1 MNVRRPEASIH
12 TVLVIDEPRH
22 LILDEYAKVPA
33 SELAQRLDEVR
44 SRYGATARILVDG
57 AAVDEQVL
65 ARTSR
70 PTPVQVVAER
80 KLATTDTIELAHAML
95 WDTYDRAAR
104 VQSWMLEQASAFTL
118 ELLENNKRLA
128 DQASELQKRHQTA
141 MAELDYML
149 REQKMMEAEAS
160 ASSLSR
166 HLIEK
171 AKAEVAAAIPPRS
184 RTDVLDD
191 IIDGAAVALG
201 MMCGTMGPRDPRDT
215 N

>member
-57 AAVDEQVL
+57 TAVDEQVL
-65 ARTSR
+65 ARAPR
-70 PTPVQVVAER
+70 PPVQVVAER

-160 ASSLSR
+160 AASLSR

-201 MMCGTMGPRDPRDT
+201 MMCGTMGPRGPKDS

>member
-1 MNVRRPEASIH
+1 MVIRRPEPGTH
-12 TVLVIDEPRH
+12 TVLVMDENRR
-22 LILDEYAKVPA
+22 IVDERANVPA
-33 SELAQRLDEVR
+33 DDLAPLLGELRARF
-44 SRYGATARILVDG
+44 GANARILVED
-57 AAVDEQVL
+57 ATADSQVLTRAHARDPVQVL
-65 ARTSR
+65 ADRR
-70 PTPVQVVAER
+70 PD
-80 KLATTDTIELAHAML
+80 TTESIELAHAML
-95 WDTYDRAAR
+95 WDTYDRATR

-160 ASSLSR
+160 AASLSR

-191 IIDGAAVALG
+191 SIDGAAVALG
-201 MMCGTMGPRDPRDT
+201 MMCGTMGPRDPKDS

>member
-57 AAVDEQVL
+57 TAVDEQVL
-65 ARTSR
+65 ARAPR
-70 PTPVQVVAER
+70 PPVQVVAER

-128 DQASELQKRHQTA
+128 DQASELQKRHQAA

-160 ASSLSR
+160 AASLSR

>member
-1 MNVRRPEASIH
+1 MVIRRPEPGTH
-12 TVLVIDEPRH
+12 TVLVMDENRR
-22 LILDEYAKVPA
+22 IVDERANVPA
-33 SELAQRLDEVR
+33 DDLAPLLGELRARF
-44 SRYGATARILVDG
+44 GANARILVED
-57 AAVDEQVL
+57 ATADSQVLTRAHARDPVQVL
-65 ARTSR
+65 ADRR
-70 PTPVQVVAER
+70 PD
-80 KLATTDTIELAHAML
+80 TTESIELAHAML
-95 WDTYDRAAR
+95 WDTYDRATR

-128 DQASELQKRHQTA
+128 DQASELQKRHQAA

-160 ASSLSR
+160 AASLSR

>member
-1 MNVRRPEASIH
+1 M
-12 TVLVIDEPRH
+12 LVIDEPRH
-22 LILDEYAKVPA
+22 LILDEFAKVPT
-33 SELAQRLDEVR
+33 SELPQRLEEAR
-44 SRYGATARILVDG
+44 TRFGATARILVDG

-65 ARTSR
+65 ARAPR
-70 PTPVQVVAER
+70 PPVQVVAER

-160 ASSLSR
+160 AASLSR

>member
-65 ARTSR
+65 ARAPR
-70 PTPVQVVAER
+70 PPVQVVAER

-160 ASSLSR
+160 AASLSR

-201 MMCGTMGPRDPRDT
+201 MMCGTMGPRGPRE
-215 N
+215 NN

>member
-1 MNVRRPEASIH
+1 
-12 TVLVIDEPRH
+12 
-22 LILDEYAKVPA
+22 
-33 SELAQRLDEVR
+33 
-44 SRYGATARILVDG
+44 
-57 AAVDEQVL
+57 
-65 ARTSR
+65 
-70 PTPVQVVAER
+70 
-80 KLATTDTIELAHAML
+80 
-95 WDTYDRAAR
+95 
-104 VQSWMLEQASAFTL
+104 
-118 ELLENNKRLA
+118 
-128 DQASELQKRHQTA
+128 

-160 ASSLSR
+160 AASLSR

-201 MMCGTMGPRDPRDT
+201 MMCGTMGPRGPKDS